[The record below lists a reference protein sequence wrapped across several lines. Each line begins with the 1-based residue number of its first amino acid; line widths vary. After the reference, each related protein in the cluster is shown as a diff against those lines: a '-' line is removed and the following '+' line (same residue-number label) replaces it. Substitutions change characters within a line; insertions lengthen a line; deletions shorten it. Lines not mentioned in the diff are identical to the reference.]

1 MKEKKLRPM
10 LSNLWRKIKKF
21 FIFLKVGFVLASRD
35 IRRTSVWTTGLIT
48 FVMML
53 TFLNLIVVRGIL
65 VGLIEGSII
74 ANRDRMLGD
83 VFIDPLSNKKYVD
96 DTQAMVDFIWSL
108 PETEAVS
115 VRYTAGGRAE
125 ADYKDKVQREDITD
139 SAGVIVAGID
149 PVAEDKATRLSE
161 WVVDGEYLTPEDSD
175 MVMVGSNILYRYTPI
190 EDETIKTAAVG
201 SRIRLLIGGAEKEVI
216 IKGVVRTKAG
226 GVDSRGFINSS
237 QLREILGK
245 QDLDANEIA
254 IVLKSGADADGFKQV
269 LVNNRFDSAGNI
281 RTGAEAL
288 PKFVLDIQQTFNI
301 LGNVIGGIGLVVAS
315 ITIFIVI
322 FVNAITRRK
331 YIGILKGIG
340 VSGRAIELS
349 YIIQSV
355 VYAGGGIMA
364 GMMVIYGL
372 IKPYFDKN
380 PIDFPFSDGIL
391 VADIPGVMLRAMVLF
406 VATMIAGYIPARIVV
421 KQNTLDAILG
431 R

>member
-1 MKEKKLRPM
+1 M

-226 GVDSRGFINSS
+226 GVDSRVFINSS